1 MHNLAWN
8 GTECFVV
15 SISNCDDDITSP
27 ISVCLFMLPLFCLA
41 IQVQLVNM
49 ITVIIWEGGS
59 GLLIE
64 SYFLGSLIP
73 MVINGKLI
81 TISF

>member
-59 GLLIE
+59 GLL
-64 SYFLGSLIP
+64 GWSLP
-73 MVINGKLI
+73 PSKLI
-81 TISF
+81 SSNLVDLLL